1 MVFHRIRIFHSYF
14 RLLLWHWNFADWTPV
29 LGTHIKIPPPS
40 DCIWNVLSTGPQRSH
55 FLRRDCDGLS
65 HVTAPHCLAYVLNR
79 DLAYLN
85 IWGSWSYSRSRTY
98 MLALLAQT
106 MQSTLLEH
114 PYFWQPRELLASL
127 WLHLYPGH
135 PTILYSPVVDTIMG
149 LVCDNRD
156 GIDNSR
162 SE

>member
-1 MVFHRIRIFHSYF
+1 
-14 RLLLWHWNFADWTPV
+14 
-29 LGTHIKIPPPS
+29 
-40 DCIWNVLSTGPQRSH
+40 
-55 FLRRDCDGLS
+55 LS
-65 HVTAPHCLAYVLNR
+65 HIDSPHCLAYVLNR

-98 MLALLAQT
+98 MLAFTGSDDAID
-106 MQSTLLEH
+106 
-114 PYFWQPRELLASL
+114 ASWTSIFL
-127 WLHLYPGH
+127 TAARAACKSVTSYPGH

-156 GIDNSR
+156 SIDNSR